1 MRTSVC
7 NKVTPSKRRVYGY
20 SRFMVIP
27 IKTKTGKVT
36 RRNYKRKT
44 GSVKEEFIPF
54 RLSSSDHPIKYL
66 SYKIS
71 YGNSHK
77 VAKRQKLGKKAY
89 KSYLKKKKSR

>member
-44 GSVKEEFIPF
+44 GSLKEFIPF

-66 SYKIS
+66 SYKTS
-71 YGNSHK
+71 YENSHK
-77 VAKRQKLGKKAY
+77 VTKRQRLGKKTY
-89 KSYLKKKKSR
+89 KSNLKKKKFR